1 MISEGYVPNN
11 LCSCCS
17 PPPPRPQSR
26 SGLLGGSPLGH
37 QGGDSYRSDVPVGE
51 LCYWERLSGFGGDI
65 LEDVITNDAVDG
77 PAQVLVEIDPTDAGL
92 PLRTER
98 IGVTTGSNFRTE
110 IAYNCYET
118 GTAPRMK
125 KLLALSAVGVLAFA
139 ACGDDDDD
147 GGSDTTDVETIT
159 SDVTEESVVSE
170 ESEVVEGTTVESEVT
185 EESVVTEESIV
196 VETEAGVGT
205 EG

>member
-1 MISEGYVPNN
+1 MVGADIEAGT
-11 LCSCCS
+11 
-17 PPPPRPQSR
+17 
-26 SGLLGGSPLGH
+26 
-37 QGGDSYRSDVPVGE
+37 YRSDVPVDE

-77 PAQVLVEIDPTDAGL
+77 PAQVLVEIDPTDAGYL
-92 PLRTER
+92 RGLWHVDEGQLRTPSGSESL
-98 IGVTTGSNFRTE
+98 TGSNFRTE

-147 GGSDTTDVETIT
+147 GGSDTTEVETIT